1 MLGNTPFPPW
11 GRWENQREVGQYRP
25 MSTNVVYMPL
35 SAINARERLDAKSL
49 LVRVNGATREE
60 NVVADFIKNT

>member
-1 MLGNTPFPPW
+1 
-11 GRWENQREVGQYRP
+11 
-25 MSTNVVYMPL
+25 MSTNVIYMPL